1 MTVIQM
7 SGQELTR
14 LRIMIDLADNRIT
27 IEAAAALMGLGRRQ
41 VFRLRRAFSA
51 DGAPALISGKR
62 GRPSNRRHGET
73 FRRTVLALVRQ
84 HYPDFGPTFAAEK
97 LASCQRLH
105 LGVETLRQWMI
116 ADGLWVDRRHRL
128 ASPPRTSRA
137 DGVSAWVN
145 WCRSTAR
152 NTRGLRIAAT
162 RARCWHSWM
171 TRPAG

>member
-73 FRRTVLALVRQ
+73 FRRTVLALVRR
-84 HYPDFGPTFAAEK
+84 HYPDFGPT
-97 LASCQRLH
+97 LASCQRPR
-105 LGVETLRQWMI
+105 LGVETLRQWII
-116 ADGLWVDRRHRL
+116 ADGLLIERRHRL
-128 ASPPRTSRA
+128 ASPHQLRRRRKCR
-137 DGVSAWVN
+137 VN
-145 WCRSTAR
+145 
-152 NTRGLRIAAT
+152 
-162 RARCWHSWM
+162 
-171 TRPAG
+171 